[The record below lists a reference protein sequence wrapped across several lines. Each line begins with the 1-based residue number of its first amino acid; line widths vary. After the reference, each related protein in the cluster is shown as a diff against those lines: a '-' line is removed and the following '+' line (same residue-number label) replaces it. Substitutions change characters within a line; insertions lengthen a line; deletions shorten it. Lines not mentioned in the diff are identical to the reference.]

1 MMKTT
6 KKLKNNT
13 PKTNGALAEPVKQP
27 AFKAEPVKA
36 APSQAELLKPAPVRP
51 EPVKAAVVRPEPP
64 KPAPVKTEA
73 AKPIQLKAEPVPAP
87 VIKSEPAKPVPVKPE
102 SPAVNRVPLQLEK
115 PGAKSVCVAGS
126 FNGWNP
132 AKTPLRDAGNGKWVG
147 ELTGISGRHEYM
159 FVVDGQWLPDP
170 NARETVQNP
179 FGGRNSVLVASA

>member
-6 KKLKNNT
+6 KKLKNNS

-27 AFKAEPVKA
+27 AFKAESVKA
-36 APSQAELLKPAPVRP
+36 APSQAELLKPAPMRP
-51 EPVKAAVVRPEPP
+51 EPIKAAVVRPEPA
-64 KPAPVKTEA
+64 KLAPIKTEA
-73 AKPIQLKAEPVPAP
+73 PKPVQLKAEPVPAP
-87 VIKSEPAKPVPVKPE
+87 VAKPAPVQPE
-102 SPAVNRVPLQLEK
+102 PPAVKRVPLQLEK

-132 AKTPLRDAGNGKWVG
+132 AKTPLKDAGNGKWVG

-179 FGGRNSVLVASA
+179 FGGRNSVLVVSA